1 MLRILAINFNQIV
14 LSFGVLIAFD
24 HQSNPRL
31 RRVIWNLGQINWKL
45 RTRRTKALKSLAK
58 SKSGMQGEEERES
71 AMKHILD
78 DSRVSHF
85 WSTF

>member
-1 MLRILAINFNQIV
+1 MNSNQIV
-14 LSFGVLIAFD
+14 LSFGVLIAFLSPK
-24 HQSNPRL
+24 QSEKGEL
-31 RRVIWNLGQINWKL
+31 CGILGKDWKSF
-45 RTRRTKALKSLAK
+45 AM

-71 AMKHILD
+71 TMKHILD